1 MSILETDRLI
11 LSELKTKDA
20 KFIHKLYNDQDF
32 INYIG
37 DKGIHSVQDALSFIN
52 TGPKQSYKNHG
63 YGLYLVK
70 LKDET
75 SIGVCG
81 LLKRDDLDLPDI
93 GFAILPDYRRM
104 GFIYE
109 ASKAVIEDA
118 KNRLHLDSLFAITT
132 PDNIGSINLL
142 KKLGFTL
149 KDIIKRDK
157 NNEPIQL
164 YAIYLDS

>member
-37 DKGIHSVQDALSFIN
+37 DKGIHSVQDAVSFIN
-52 TGPKQSYKNHG
+52 TAPKQSYKNHG
-63 YGLYLVK
+63 QGLYLVK

-132 PDNIGSINLL
+132 PDNNGSINLL
-142 KKLGFTL
+142 KKLGFAL

>member
-81 LLKRDDLDLPDI
+81 LIKRDDLDLPDI

-109 ASKAVIEDA
+109 ASKAVIEDG
-118 KNRLHLDSLFAITT
+118 KNRLYFDSLFAITT

>member
-37 DKGIHSVQDALSFIN
+37 DKGIHSVQDAVRFIN
-52 TGPKQSYKNHG
+52 TGPIQSYKNHEH
-63 YGLYLVK
+63 GLYLVK

-149 KDIIKRDK
+149 KDIIKRDQ

>member
-52 TGPKQSYKNHG
+52 TGLKQSYKNHG
-63 YGLYLVK
+63 HGLYLVK

-81 LLKRDDLDLPDI
+81 LIKRDDLDLPDI

-132 PDNIGSINLL
+132 PDNNGSINLL

>member
-81 LLKRDDLDLPDI
+81 LIKRDDLDLPDI

-132 PDNIGSINLL
+132 PDNNGSINLL

>member
-132 PDNIGSINLL
+132 PDNNGSINLL

>member
-52 TGPKQSYKNHG
+52 TGLKQSYKNHG
-63 YGLYLVK
+63 HGLYLVK

-109 ASKAVIEDA
+109 ASKAVIEDG
-118 KNRLHLDSLFAITT
+118 KNRLYFDSLFAITT

>member
-37 DKGIHSVQDALSFIN
+37 DKGIHSVQDAVRFIN
-52 TGPKQSYKNHG
+52 TGPIQSYKNHEH
-63 YGLYLVK
+63 GLYLVK

-81 LLKRDDLDLPDI
+81 LLKRDYLDLPDI

>member
-11 LSELKTKDA
+11 LSELETKDA

-52 TGPKQSYKNHG
+52 TGPKQSYKDHK
-63 YGLYLVK
+63 YGLYLVQ
-70 LKDET
+70 LKDAT
-75 SIGVCG
+75 SIGICG
-81 LLKRDDLDLPDI
+81 LLKRDDLALPDI

-132 PDNIGSINLL
+132 TDNNGSINLL

-149 KDIIKRDK
+149 KDIIKRDINDK
-157 NNEPIQL
+157 PVQL
-164 YAIYLDS
+164 YIIYLDS

>member
-52 TGPKQSYKNHG
+52 TGTKQSYKNHG
-63 YGLYLVK
+63 HGLYLVK

-81 LLKRDDLDLPDI
+81 LVKRDDLDLPDI

-132 PDNIGSINLL
+132 PDNNGSINLL

>member
-37 DKGIHSVQDALSFIN
+37 DKGIHSVQDAVRFIN
-52 TGPKQSYKNHG
+52 TGPIQSYKNHEH
-63 YGLYLVK
+63 GLYLIK

-109 ASKAVIEDA
+109 ASKAVIEDG
-118 KNRLHLDSLFAITT
+118 KNRLYFDSLFAITT

>member
-1 MSILETDRLI
+1 
-11 LSELKTKDA
+11 
-20 KFIHKLYNDQDF
+20 
-32 INYIG
+32 
-37 DKGIHSVQDALSFIN
+37 
-52 TGPKQSYKNHG
+52 
-63 YGLYLVK
+63 
-70 LKDET
+70 
-75 SIGVCG
+75 
-81 LLKRDDLDLPDI
+81 
-93 GFAILPDYRRM
+93 M

-118 KNRLHLDSLFAITT
+118 KNRLHFDNLLAITS
-132 PDNIGSINLL
+132 PDNNGSINLL

>member
-37 DKGIHSVQDALSFIN
+37 DKGIHSVQDAVRFIN
-52 TGPKQSYKNHG
+52 TGPIQSYKNHEH
-63 YGLYLVK
+63 GLYLIK

-81 LLKRDDLDLPDI
+81 LLKRDDLDFPDI

-132 PDNIGSINLL
+132 PDNNGSINLL

>member
-52 TGPKQSYKNHG
+52 TGLKQSYKNHG
-63 YGLYLVK
+63 HGLYLVK

-109 ASKAVIEDA
+109 ASKAVIEDG
-118 KNRLHLDSLFAITT
+118 KNRLYFDSLFAITT
-132 PDNIGSINLL
+132 QDNIGSINLL

>member
-1 MSILETDRLI
+1 MTVIETSRLI
-11 LSELKTKDA
+11 LSELKTEDA
-20 KFIHKLYNDQDF
+20 AFILKLYNDQDF
-32 INYIG
+32 ISYIG
-37 DKGIHSVQDALSFIN
+37 DKGIRSIKDAEKFIEN
-52 TGPKQSYKNHG
+52 GPKQSYKEHRH
-63 YGLYLVK
+63 GLYLVQ
-70 LKDET
+70 LKDFT
-75 SIGVCG
+75 SIGICG
-81 LLKRDDLDLPDI
+81 LLKRVNLDLPDI

-132 PDNIGSINLL
+132 PDNNGSISLL

>member
-37 DKGIHSVQDALSFIN
+37 DKDIHSVQDAVRFIN
-52 TGPKQSYKNHG
+52 TGPKQSYKNHEH
-63 YGLYLVK
+63 GLYLVK

-109 ASKAVIEDA
+109 ASKAVIEDG
-118 KNRLHLDSLFAITT
+118 KNRLYFDSLFAITT

-149 KDIIKRDK
+149 KDIIKRDQ

>member
-52 TGPKQSYKNHG
+52 TGLKQSYKNHG
-63 YGLYLVK
+63 HGLYLVK

-132 PDNIGSINLL
+132 PDNNGSINLL